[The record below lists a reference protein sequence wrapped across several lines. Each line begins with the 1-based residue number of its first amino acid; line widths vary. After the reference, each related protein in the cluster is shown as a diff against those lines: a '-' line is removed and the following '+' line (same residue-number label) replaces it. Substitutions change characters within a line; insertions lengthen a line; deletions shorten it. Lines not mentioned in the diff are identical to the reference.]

1 MSSVPQ
7 VNYLLIDGVL
17 RANALANLYA
27 LAEPVEIEPLYQ
39 GTRWRELKD
48 LGPILVATQG
58 SSDLIQ
64 TTWQSAAQQADA
76 SLLYSPA
83 PIIAVADHLRRFIAP
98 SDVRGSKGL
107 LRFADPLVARHWLG
121 SYQGAHRDA
130 VLGPIQSWHLP
141 QRSHSWALDQPP
153 EWCTF
158 TRTAAPPQW
167 VEGYAQLGE
176 AQIHALDQAARWRF
190 MERLHH
196 RVERSHPQHLAR
208 LDKSQLSQWFDD
220 RLDEGQAWGLC
231 SERSLTI
238 WVEFSLRWGDGFTNN
253 PDAPYQ
259 RWLAR
264 TPDALKLA
272 PELRIQHMDNAC
284 LHLDVNKD
292 V

>member
-7 VNYLLIDGVL
+7 ANYLLIDGVL

-153 EWCTF
+153 SGAHSLARRRPLSGWRDTLSWAKHRYMRLIRPHAGASWNGCTIALSAVILN
-158 TRTAAPPQW
+158 TW
-167 VEGYAQLGE
+167 
-176 AQIHALDQAARWRF
+176 HALIRASYPSGLMTVSMRARPGDFAA
-190 MERLHH
+190 
-196 RVERSHPQHLAR
+196 
-208 LDKSQLSQWFDD
+208 
-220 RLDEGQAWGLC
+220 
-231 SERSLTI
+231 
-238 WVEFSLRWGDGFTNN
+238 
-253 PDAPYQ
+253 
-259 RWLAR
+259 
-264 TPDALKLA
+264 
-272 PELRIQHMDNAC
+272 NAA
-284 LHLDVNKD
+284 
-292 V
+292 

>member
-7 VNYLLIDGVL
+7 ANYLLIDGVL
-17 RANALANLYA
+17 RANALASLYA
-27 LAEPVEIEPLYQ
+27 LAEPIEIEPLYQ
-39 GTRWRELKD
+39 GTRWMALKE
-48 LGPILVATQG
+48 LGPILVAVQG

-64 TTWQSAAQQADA
+64 ATWQRSAQQADA

-83 PIIAVADHLRRFIAP
+83 PIIVVADHLRRFIAP

-107 LRFADPLVARHWLG
+107 LRFADPLVTRYWLN
-121 SYQGAHRDA
+121 SYQGEHRDA
-130 VLGPIQSWHLP
+130 VLGPIHSWHLP
-141 QRSHSWALDQPP
+141 QNSHAWAIDQPP
-153 EWCTF
+153 EWRTF
-158 TRTAAPPQW
+158 TRTAPPPEW
-167 VEGYAQLGE
+167 VEGDAQLGE
-176 AQIHALDQAARWRF
+176 AQINALNQAARWRF

-196 RVERSHPQHLAR
+196 RFEHSHPQHLAR
-208 LDKSQLSQWFDD
+208 IDRSQLSQWFDD

-231 SERSLTI
+231 SERSLAI
-238 WVEFSLRWGDGFTNN
+238 WVECSLRWGDGFTNN